1 MNHLSISIASFL
13 LSCTDLSLGLSVFPL
28 QEDGSVQFQ
37 LLIPC
42 LDHSN
47 TGSSSVT
54 CSSY

>member
-1 MNHLSISIASFL
+1 MNHLSISIVSFL
-13 LSCTDLSLGLSVFPL
+13 LCCMYLSLGLSVFPF
-28 QEDGSVQFQ
+28 QEDRSGYFQ

-47 TGSSSVT
+47 TSSSSVT